1 RYALDTRG
9 LKSGHHTVMV
19 KETSTNGETS
29 SRSVTINVRNLP
41 ARGEID
47 TPKNGTTLWTVKN
60 IEGWYLDGDKVSKI
74 EIYVDGKY
82 KGLAEKGLTRPDVKR
97 VFPEYED
104 GNSGFRYALDTRGLK
119 SGHHTV
125 MVKETSTNGE

>member
-1 RYALDTRG
+1 MLKCMTKIFTLIALIFIILISSKNVVEAAELSAIGYIDSLHSNELIKG
-9 LKSGHHTVMV
+9 TVV
-19 KETSTNGETS
+19 VS
-29 SRSVTINVRNLP
+29 
-41 ARGEID
+41 
-47 TPKNGTTLWTVKN
+47 
-60 IEGWYLDGDKVSKI
+60 GWYLDSKGVSSVKI
-74 EIYVDGKY
+74 YIDGEY
-82 KGLAEKGLTRPDVKR
+82 KGDAEKGLTRPDVKR